1 MFNSRVFLAE
11 LIGTFAL
18 TFVGGGAAIIG
29 SGISGDRAIGV
40 LFTALASGFVL
51 AVFVYAYGSISGAH
65 INPAVS
71 FAMALNGALKWGQA
85 AFYWIA
91 QFVGAI
97 LAGFVLTYT
106 LQTLDASIEGAAT
119 VGFLTSAASASTRSY
134 IAAMIVEALLTF
146 FLINTFLHTTVA
158 GKVVNPFAGWAIGTT
173 YAFSILVGGV
183 LTGASLNPARTFG
196 ITLPLAITSNTYTTL
211 TSPFTYVVYVF
222 GPLIGATLAVLV
234 YNFMQGGAEEAEE
247 VIEVEPLPVEASE
260 EAVGE

>member
-40 LFTALASGFVL
+40 LFPALAGGFVL

-65 INPAVS
+65 LNPAVS

-91 QFVGAI
+91 QLVGAI
-97 LAGFVLTYT
+97 LAGFLLHYT
-106 LQTLDASIEGAAT
+106 LQTLDATIEGAAT
-119 VGFLTSAASASTRSY
+119 VGFLTSAANASTKTY

-146 FLINTFLHTTVA
+146 LLVNTFMHAAVA
-158 GKVVNPFAGWAIGTT
+158 GKIVNPGAGWAIGATLT
-173 YAFSILVGGV
+173 FATLFGGV
-183 LTGASLNPARTFG
+183 LTGASLNPARTLG
-196 ITLPLAITSNTYTTL
+196 ITVPLAITSKNYAPL
-211 TSPFTYVVYVF
+211 ASPFTYVVYVF

-234 YNFMQGGAEEAEE
+234 YNFLQGRPEDAEDVIEIESLPAEE
-247 VIEVEPLPVEASE
+247 SQ